1 VHFHLE
7 RCAWSVAKNGRRRD
21 TVNPQWPGIWQNRP
35 APPQEEFAMNVSEA
49 VATRMS
55 CRAYLD
61 APVPETVVRAILEAA
76 RRTPSG
82 GNLQPWRV
90 YALAGDP
97 LAGLKAAVRTQVMT
111 NPRGDGSHE
120 YDIYPPGLGEPYRT
134 RRFKA
139 GEDLYA
145 TLGIPREDKLARL
158 QQLARNYDFF
168 GAPVGLFFYLD
179 RSLGPPQWSD
189 VGMYMQTVML
199 LAREHG
205 LHTCAQEIWSLVS
218 VTVQKQLD
226 VPANLLL
233 FSGMALGYAD
243 TTQPINTL
251 RTERAPLAEFSI
263 LKGFDA
269 V

>member
-1 VHFHLE
+1 
-7 RCAWSVAKNGRRRD
+7 
-21 TVNPQWPGIWQNRP
+21 
-35 APPQEEFAMNVSEA
+35 MNVSEA

-61 APVPETVVRAILEAA
+61 TPVPEAVVRAILEAA

-82 GNLQPWRV
+82 GNVQPWLV
-90 YALAGDP
+90 YALTGEA
-97 LAGLKAAVRTQVMT
+97 LAGLKAAVRAQVMT

-120 YDIYPPGLGEPYRT
+120 YDIYPPGLGEPYRS

-145 TLGIPREDKLARL
+145 TLGIPREDKVARL

-205 LHTCAQEIWSLVS
+205 LHTCAQEIWSLLPA
-218 VTVQKQLD
+218 TVAKFLD
-226 VPANLLL
+226 APPNQIL
-233 FSGMALGYAD
+233 FSGMALGFAD
-243 TTQPINTL
+243 PAHPVNTL

>member
-1 VHFHLE
+1 
-7 RCAWSVAKNGRRRD
+7 
-21 TVNPQWPGIWQNRP
+21 
-35 APPQEEFAMNVSEA
+35 MNVTEA
-49 VATRMS
+49 VASRRS
-55 CRAYLD
+55 CRAFLD
-61 APVPETVVRAILEAA
+61 TPVPGDTLRAILDAA

-82 GNLQPWRV
+82 GNLQSWWV
-90 YALAGDP
+90 YALAGEP
-97 LAGLKAAVRTQVMT
+97 LAELKSAVRAQVMA
-111 NPRGDGSHE
+111 NPRGDGTQE

-145 TLGIPREDKLARL
+145 TLGIPREDKMARL
-158 QQLARNYDFF
+158 LQLARNYDFF

-218 VTVQKQLD
+218 GTVGKFLQ
-226 VPANLLL
+226 VPPNLML
-233 FSGMALGYAD
+233 FSGMALGHAD
-243 TTQPINTL
+243 RSHSINTL
-251 RTERAPLAEFSI
+251 RTERAMLEEFAS
-263 LKGFDA
+263 LRGFDTE
-269 V
+269 

>member
-1 VHFHLE
+1 V
-7 RCAWSVAKNGRRRD
+7 
-21 TVNPQWPGIWQNRP
+21 
-35 APPQEEFAMNVSEA
+35 NVSEA
-49 VATRMS
+49 VASRMS
-55 CRAYLD
+55 CRAFLD
-61 APVPETVVRAILEAA
+61 TPVPGATVREILDAA

-82 GNLQPWRV
+82 GNLQPWWV
-90 YALAGDP
+90 YALTGEP
-97 LAGLKAAVRTQVMT
+97 LAELKALVREKVMT

-145 TLGIPREDKLARL
+145 TIGIPREDKMARL
-158 QQLARNYDFF
+158 LQLARNYDFF

-205 LHTCAQEIWSLVS
+205 LHTCAQEIWSLVP
-218 VTVQKQLD
+218 VTVQKHLEA
-226 VPANLLL
+226 PANLML

-243 TTQPINTL
+243 LSHPINTL
-251 RTERAPLAEFSI
+251 RTGRAALEDFVRMQ
-263 LKGFDA
+263 GFDA
-269 V
+269 L